1 MHARASRLADPKVSV
16 IDRRNP
22 PRRILVVS
30 LDNLG
35 DLVFAS
41 ALTPPLRNAFPEAT
55 IDVWCKKYTSAIAPL
70 IPYVGHVIAADPP
83 WAVSRTAPRPSVVE
97 FLRGVAA
104 VRRGTYD
111 VAILSAAPWRTA
123 AMVAITRIPVRI
135 GMARHRNSPFLTHVL
150 PAEDVRK
157 PVVQEQGRLLA
168 ALGISTG
175 ELHYRLDLGPLEM
188 VRDEIAR
195 RAATEFVALHPFAG
209 SSLRRV
215 PLAEWI
221 RLAASLHERGDRV
234 LWVGTPVELSEMRR
248 LYPQAQG
255 LFVDHLGDGSTSA
268 TAAAVS
274 LAKAFVGHD
283 SGPLHVANALGVA
296 VVGIFAPGQPERTCP
311 QGTGPSRVL
320 YSPTPAGITADQML
334 RELDALLVSSAA

>member
-1 MHARASRLADPKVSV
+1 M
-16 IDRRNP
+16 IERRNP

-70 IPYVGHVIAADPP
+70 IPYVTDVIAADPP
-83 WAVSRTAPRPSVVE
+83 WAVLRPAQRPSAAE
-97 FLRGVAA
+97 FLRSVAA
-104 VRRGTYD
+104 VHRGKYD

-123 AMVAITRIPVRI
+123 AAVAITRIPVRI

-150 PAEDVRK
+150 PAEDVRR
-157 PVVQEQGRLLA
+157 PVVLEQGRLLA
-168 ALGISTG
+168 ALGISTD
-175 ELHYRLDLGPLEM
+175 ELHYRLDLGPLKM
-188 VRDEIAR
+188 VRDGIAR

-209 SSLRRV
+209 SSLRCV
-215 PLAEWI
+215 PLSEWL

-234 LWVGTPVELSEMRR
+234 LWVGTPFELTEMRR
-248 LYPQAQG
+248 AHPQATG
-255 LFVDHLGDGSTSA
+255 LYVDQLGDGSISLT
-268 TAAAVS
+268 TAALS

-296 VVGIFAPGQPERTCP
+296 VVGIFAPGQPERTFP

-320 YSPTPAGITADQML
+320 HSPTPAGITADRML